1 MIKPFGIPSPIG
13 ANTVSPATPT
23 MFRVVPV
30 EFKIVRPGAEVPKY
44 ATDGAAA
51 VDLYAHLERP
61 VYLHPGETI
70 MIPTGIAINIGDPGI
85 AAFIYPR
92 SGRATK
98 EGLTLKNTVG
108 VIDADYQGEIF
119 VAAYNKDV
127 NKHHSIY
134 IKPGERIAQMVFAP
148 ALRAA
153 LIEVKE
159 FDAETKRGAGG
170 FGSTGV

>member
-13 ANTVSPATPT
+13 VQTVSPVTPT

-30 EFKIVRPGAEVPKY
+30 EFKIVRSGAEVPKY

-51 VDLYAHLERP
+51 MDLYAHLDRP
-61 VYLHPGETI
+61 LHLHPGETF

-108 VIDADYQGEIF
+108 VIDSDYQGEIF
-119 VAAYNKDV
+119 VAAYNKDA
-127 NKHHSIY
+127 HTPIY
-134 IKPGERIAQMVFAP
+134 IKPGDRIAQMVFAP
-148 ALRAA
+148 VLRASFY
-153 LIEVKE
+153 EVSE